1 MAIRNTPGTK
11 GTNGRTAVPRRAK
24 VAAKDAPPFDLSAPE
39 LHDLTINGP
48 DFRTWGVVAGVDD
61 PRPWLNGFAVC
72 PSLSMQQIIHVGRAT
87 AVAPHGV
94 LRTHQTSSFFLA
106 CSAGEGR
113 VLVDGNWTQCRPGMA
128 MLLPPHT
135 LEAYYAVGPEPW
147 EYVWVCYLQ
156 PAGQIPLAS
165 ASSPVVKEFQSD
177 PLFHAVEGLRTAC
190 IAELPPSVLVD
201 WVNLI
206 HGVVMTF
213 ARPHRADESLWRL
226 WERVAANPAEDWSLE
241 RLAKGSNHSREQL
254 RRLCQRELGRSPH
267 NQVIYLRMKRAAELL
282 STTDDKVDSIARDV
296 GYENPFVFST
306 TFKRWVGWSP
316 SDYRNRRGQK
326 A

>member
-1 MAIRNTPGTK
+1 MK
-11 GTNGRTAVPRRAK
+11 NGRGVVSGRNKSP
-24 VAAKDAPPFDLSAPE
+24 DESDCPFDLSLPE
-39 LHDLTINGP
+39 LHDITIAGP
-48 DFRTWGVVAGVDD
+48 DFRTRGVVAGTDD
-61 PRPWLNGFAVC
+61 PRPWLKGFEVC
-72 PSLSMQQIIHVGRAT
+72 PSLALHQIIHVGHAT

-106 CSAGEGR
+106 CLNGEGR
-113 VLVDGNWTQCRPGMA
+113 VLVDGKWAACRPGMG

-135 LEAYYAVGPEPW
+135 LEAYHAVGPAPW
-147 EYVWVCYLQ
+147 EYIWVCYLQ

-165 ASSPVVKEFQSD
+165 ASSPVVKEFRSG
-177 PLFHAVEGLRTAC
+177 PLFHAVEGLRASC
-190 IAELPPSVLVD
+190 QAEMPPAVLGD

-206 HGVVMTF
+206 HAVVMTF

-226 WERVAANPAEDWSLE
+226 WEKVAAHPADDWSLE
-241 RLAKGSNHSREQL
+241 RLAKESHHSREQL
-254 RRLCQRELGRSPH
+254 RRICQRELGRSPH

-282 STTDDKVDSIARDV
+282 STTDDKVDTIARDV

-316 SDYRNRRGQK
+316 SDYRNRRNAK
-326 A
+326 AEV